1 MFDSKDEDTV
11 VVSDYLVNDKSV
23 GLITEAYYCT
33 KISQVKGVLTIT
45 TTFMKFDP
53 IECLEND
60 IFVKRT
66 F

>member
-33 KISQVKGVLTIT
+33 KIS
-45 TTFMKFDP
+45 
-53 IECLEND
+53 
-60 IFVKRT
+60 
-66 F
+66 